1 MKKVSLIFLLTMLT
15 MFGVQFFQGDGS
27 LRAVSAKAGVESLDP
42 PVQALKGHRVL
53 HSVSYGGREFLNAFN
68 AASDR
73 TRLVLVFSPTCSHC
87 LQGASEVA
95 QILSQFPNER
105 IKVLVLWSPLLGR
118 DSSFAAQDA
127 TAYLTDPR
135 AQHFW
140 DLWTFGVNHY
150 TQKFKYPEDRQAW
163 DIFVLYGSGPD
174 WRSSGAAPE
183 PSFWM
188 QNHHLDIGPKYTQ
201 ALLKSELEK
210 LLR

>member
-1 MKKVSLIFLLTMLT
+1 MKKVSLIFLLAMLSVL
-15 MFGVQFFQGDGS
+15 GVQFFQGGS
-27 LRAVSAKAGVESLDP
+27 SLSVIAANTDSESLEP
-42 PVQALKGHRVL
+42 PVQALKGQPVL

-73 TRLVLVFSPTCSHC
+73 TRLVLVFSPTCGHC

-95 QILSQFPNER
+95 QILQRLPNAR
-105 IKVLVLWSPLLGR
+105 VKVLVLWSPLLGR
-118 DSSFAAQDA
+118 DSRFAAQDA
-127 TAYLTDPR
+127 TVYLPDSR

-150 TQKFKYPEDRQAW
+150 TQKLKYPEDRLAW
-163 DIFVLYGSGPD
+163 DIFVLYGTGID
-174 WRSSGAAPE
+174 WRSSGAAPD

-188 QNHHLDIGPKYTQ
+188 QHHNLDIGPKYTK

>member
-1 MKKVSLIFLLTMLT
+1 MIFLLTVLSV
-15 MFGVQFFQGDGS
+15 FGVQFFQEDGS
-27 LRAVSAKAGVESLDP
+27 LSVVSAKAEVESLVP
-42 PVQALKGHRVL
+42 PVQALGGRPVL

-95 QILSQFPNER
+95 QILGQFPNAR

-127 TAYLTDPR
+127 TVYLTDPR

-140 DLWTFGVNHY
+140 DLWTFGVSHY
-150 TQKFKYPEDRQAW
+150 TQKFEYPEDRLAW
-163 DIFVLYGSGPD
+163 DIFVLYESGID
-174 WRSSGAAPE
+174 WRSSGAAPD

-188 QNHHLDIGPKYTQ
+188 QHHNLDIGPKYTQ